1 MAKVKE
7 SRSTQ
12 KKTIPRKVIDPK
24 STKKVK
30 SAFKGHRI
38 GYVRVSTVDQNAAR
52 QLEGID
58 VERTFTDKA
67 SGKDVKRPQL
77 EAMLAFVREGD
88 TVICHSMDR
97 MARNLDDLRRIVL
110 GLTQRGVHVQFIK
123 ESLTFTGE
131 DSPMANLL
139 LSVMGA
145 FAQFEREL
153 IKERQREGIA
163 IAKKA
168 GAYKGRKRSLTLAK
182 ADELRRRVALG
193 EKRTAIAREL
203 GISRFTTYE
212 YAPAIPEEQVP
223 AAKRKKT
230 ILCVDP
236 DDQVLSVR
244 KFMLE
249 MRGYA
254 VKTAQSDEQ
263 AIDLLKQGSINLVL
277 SRLPG
282 IIREVK
288 AKGHLVPTLFIAGY
302 SELSEANADAV
313 LMQSTQSPVEVLAA
327 VKTLLNQF
335 KLKRQESATGD
346 RASILTNGSD

>member
-1 MAKVKE
+1 MAKVIEPK
-7 SRSTQ
+7 STQ
-12 KKTIPRKVIDPK
+12 KKKIPRRAKDLK
-24 STKKVK
+24 STKRQK
-30 SAFKGHRI
+30 SALTGHRI
-38 GYVRVSTVDQNAAR
+38 GYVRVSTVDQTAAR
-52 QLEGID
+52 QLDGVD

-88 TVICHSMDR
+88 TVVCHSMDR

-110 GLTQRGVHVQFIK
+110 GLTQRGINVQFIK

-131 DSPMANLL
+131 DSPLANLL
-139 LSVMGA
+139 LNVMGA

-163 IAKKA
+163 IAKEA

-212 YAPAIPEEQVP
+212 YAPTIPEEQVST
-223 AAKRKKT
+223 AKRKKT
-230 ILCVDP
+230 ILCVDA

-254 VKTAQSDEQ
+254 VKTAKSDQQGIE
-263 AIDLLKQGSINLVL
+263 LLKRGSVDLILT
-277 SRLPG
+277 RLPG
-282 IIREVK
+282 IIRE
-288 AKGHLVPTLFIAGY
+288 AKETGLLVPIVFLAGY
-302 SELSEANADAV
+302 AELGKAEADAM
-313 LMQSTQSPVEVLAA
+313 LAQGAQSPIEVLAL
-327 VKTLLNQF
+327 VKTLLNHS
-335 KLKRQESATGD
+335 KLKRQQ
-346 RASILTNGSD
+346 

>member
-1 MAKVKE
+1 MVKVRE

-12 KKTIPRKVIDPK
+12 KRKIPRKVKDPK
-24 STKKVK
+24 STKGQKATL
-30 SAFKGHRI
+30 SGHRI

-52 QLEGID
+52 QLEGFN

-88 TVICHSMDR
+88 TIVCHSMDR

-110 GLTQRGVHVQFIK
+110 GLTQRGIHVQFIK

-193 EKRTAIAREL
+193 EKRTVIAREL

-212 YAPAIPEEQVP
+212 YAPTIPEEQVST
-223 AAKRKKT
+223 AKRKKT
-230 ILCVDP
+230 ILCVDA

-254 VKTAQSDEQ
+254 VKTAQTDEQ
-263 AIDLLKQGSINLVL
+263 GIDLFKRGGIDLIL

-282 IIREVK
+282 IIRETK
-288 AKGHLVPTLFIAGY
+288 ATKLIVPTVFLAGY
-302 SELSEANADAV
+302 AELGKAEADAL
-313 LMQSTQSPVEVLAA
+313 LMQGNQSPVEVLAT
-327 VKTLLNQF
+327 VKSLLSQF
-335 KLKRQESATGD
+335 KLNRQH
-346 RASILTNGSD
+346 

>member
-12 KKTIPRKVIDPK
+12 KKKIPRKVKDLK
-24 STKKVK
+24 STKQQK
-30 SAFKGHRI
+30 SALTGHRI

-52 QLEGID
+52 QLEGVD

-88 TVICHSMDR
+88 TIVCHSMDR

-110 GLTQRGVHVQFIK
+110 GLTQRGIHVQFIK
-123 ESLTFTGE
+123 ESLTFTRE

-212 YAPAIPEEQVP
+212 YAPTIPEEKVST
-223 AAKRKKT
+223 AKRKKT
-230 ILCVDP
+230 ILCVDA

-263 AIDLLKQGSINLVL
+263 GIELLNRGNIDLIL

-282 IIREVK
+282 VIK
-288 AKGHLVPTLFIAGY
+288 
-302 SELSEANADAV
+302 EANATSTLVPAMFLAGYAELGKAKADTV
-313 LMQSTQSPVEVLAA
+313 LMQGTQSPVEVLAA
-327 VKTLLNQF
+327 VKTLLSKF
-335 KLKRQESATGD
+335 KLKRLQ
-346 RASILTNGSD
+346 

>member
-1 MAKVKE
+1 M
-7 SRSTQ
+7 
-12 KKTIPRKVIDPK
+12 
-24 STKKVK
+24 
-30 SAFKGHRI
+30 
-38 GYVRVSTVDQNAAR
+38 RVSTVDQNAAR
-52 QLEGID
+52 QLEGVT
-58 VERTFTDKA
+58 VERTFTDQA

-88 TVICHSMDR
+88 TIVCHSMDR

-110 GLTQRGVHVQFIK
+110 GLTQRGIHVQFIK
-123 ESLTFTGE
+123 ESLTFTRE

-182 ADELRRRVALG
+182 ADEFRRRVALG
-193 EKRTAIAREL
+193 EKRTVIAREL

-223 AAKRKKT
+223 TAKRKKT
-230 ILCVDP
+230 ILCVNA

-263 AIDLLKQGSINLVL
+263 GIELLNRGNIDLLL

-282 IIREVK
+282 IIRESK
-288 AKGHLVPTLFIAGY
+288 ASGLIVPTVFLAGY
-302 SELSEANADAV
+302 AKLGEAEADVA
-313 LMQSTQSPVEVLAA
+313 LMQGTQSPVEVLAA
-327 VKTLLNQF
+327 VKTLLSKF
-335 KLKRQESATGD
+335 KPKRLQ
-346 RASILTNGSD
+346 

>member
-1 MAKVKE
+1 MVKVKE

-12 KKTIPRKVIDPK
+12 KRKIPRKVEDPK
-24 STKKVK
+24 STKGQKATL
-30 SAFKGHRI
+30 SGHRI

-52 QLEGID
+52 QLEGFN

-88 TVICHSMDR
+88 TIVCHSMDR

-110 GLTQRGVHVQFIK
+110 GLTQRGIHVQFIK
-123 ESLTFTGE
+123 ESLTFTDE
-131 DSPMANLL
+131 DSPMPNLL

-182 ADELRRRVALG
+182 ADELRRRVEVG

-212 YAPAIPEEQVP
+212 YAPTLPTEESLP
-223 AAKRKKT
+223 SGRKKKT
-230 ILCVDP
+230 VLCVDP
-236 DDQVLSVR
+236 DDQRLSVK

-249 MRGYA
+249 TRGYA
-254 VKTAQSDEQ
+254 VHTAKNDEQ
-263 AIDLLKQGSINLVL
+263 AIEALKHNHIDLVL
-277 SRLPG
+277 SCFPDVLH
-282 IIREVK
+282 E
-288 AKGHLVPTLFIAGY
+288 AKTMGTLVPTVFLAGY
-302 SELSEANADAV
+302 AELGEADADAV
-313 LMQSTQSPVEVLAA
+313 LTQENQSPVEVLAA
-327 VKTLLNQF
+327 VRILLSNF
-335 KLKRQESATGD
+335 SLKSRH
-346 RASILTNGSD
+346 

>member
-1 MAKVKE
+1 MVKAKE

-12 KKTIPRKVIDPK
+12 KKKIPRKVTDPK
-24 STKKVK
+24 STKKLG
-30 SAFKGHRI
+30 SALKGHRI

-52 QLEGID
+52 QLEGVD

-67 SGKDVKRPQL
+67 SGKDVKRPGL
-77 EAMLAFVREGD
+77 EALLAFVREGD
-88 TVICHSMDR
+88 TIVCHSMDR
-97 MARNLDDLRRIVL
+97 VARNLDDLRRIVL
-110 GLTQRGVHVQFIK
+110 SLTQRGIHVQFIK

-182 ADELRRRVALG
+182 ADDLRRRVALG

-212 YAPAIPEEQVP
+212 YAPAMSGAEPLP
-223 AAKRKKT
+223 AKRKKT
-230 ILCVDP
+230 ILCVDAA
-236 DDQVLSVR
+236 DQVLSVR

-254 VKTAQSDEQ
+254 VETAKSDEQ
-263 AIDLLKQGSINLVL
+263 AIELLKRGKVDLVL

-282 IIREVK
+282 ILREVK
-288 AKGHLVPTLFIAGY
+288 ATGSLVPTVFLVGY
-302 SELSEANADAV
+302 AELGKTNADAV
-313 LMQSTQSPVEVLAA
+313 LTQSSQSPVEVLGAIKA
-327 VKTLLNQF
+327 LLSLF
-335 KLKRQESATGD
+335 KLKLQ
-346 RASILTNGSD
+346 

>member
-1 MAKVKE
+1 MAKSIE

-12 KKTIPRKVIDPK
+12 KKTIPPKVKDPK
-24 STKKVK
+24 STNGQTAIL
-30 SAFKGHRI
+30 SGHRI

-52 QLEGID
+52 QLEGLD

-77 EAMLAFVREGD
+77 EGMLAFVREGD
-88 TVICHSMDR
+88 TIVCHSMDR

-110 GLTQRGVHVQFIK
+110 GLTQRGIHVQFIK

-212 YAPAIPEEQVP
+212 YAPAIPEEQVST
-223 AAKRKKT
+223 AKRKKT
-230 ILCVDP
+230 ILCVDA

-263 AIDLLKQGSINLVL
+263 GIELLNRGNIDL
-277 SRLPG
+277 
-282 IIREVK
+282 
-288 AKGHLVPTLFIAGY
+288 
-302 SELSEANADAV
+302 
-313 LMQSTQSPVEVLAA
+313 
-327 VKTLLNQF
+327 
-335 KLKRQESATGD
+335 
-346 RASILTNGSD
+346 IL

>member
-1 MAKVKE
+1 M
-7 SRSTQ
+7 
-12 KKTIPRKVIDPK
+12 
-24 STKKVK
+24 
-30 SAFKGHRI
+30 
-38 GYVRVSTVDQNAAR
+38 RVSTVDQKTAR
-52 QLEGID
+52 QLEGVD
-58 VERTFTDKA
+58 VEQTFTDKA

-88 TVICHSMDR
+88 TIVCHSMDR

-110 GLTQRGVHVQFIK
+110 GLTQRGIHVQFIK

-203 GISRFTTYE
+203 GISRFRTYE
-212 YAPAIPEEQVP
+212 YAPAIPEEPVST
-223 AAKRKKT
+223 AKRKKT
-230 ILCVDP
+230 ILCVDA

-263 AIDLLKQGSINLVL
+263 GIELLNRGNIDLIL

-282 IIREVK
+282 VIKEANATSTLVPAVFLAGYAELGK
-288 AKGHLVPTLFIAGY
+288 AK
-302 SELSEANADAV
+302 ADAV
-313 LMQSTQSPVEVLAA
+313 LMQGTQSPVEVLAA
-327 VKTLLNQF
+327 VKTLLSRF
-335 KLKRQESATGD
+335 KPKRQQ
-346 RASILTNGSD
+346 

>member
-1 MAKVKE
+1 MAKVTE

-12 KKTIPRKVIDPK
+12 KKKIARKVRDLK
-24 STKKVK
+24 STKRLR
-30 SAFKGHRI
+30 SALKGHRI
-38 GYVRVSTVDQNAAR
+38 GYVRVSTVDQNTAR
-52 QLEGID
+52 QLEGVD

-88 TVICHSMDR
+88 TILCHSMDR

-110 GLTQRGVHVQFIK
+110 GLTQRGIHVQFVK

-212 YAPAIPEEQVP
+212 YAPAIPEEQVST
-223 AAKRKKT
+223 AKRKKT
-230 ILCVDP
+230 ILCVDA

-263 AIDLLKQGSINLVL
+263 GIELLKRGNIDLIL

-282 IIREVK
+282 ILRDTK
-288 AKGHLVPTLFIAGY
+288 ATGLLVPTVFLAGHA
-302 SELSEANADAV
+302 ELGKAEADAV
-313 LMQSTQSPVEVLAA
+313 LMQGNQSPVEVLAT
-327 VKTLLNQF
+327 VKTLLSQF
-335 KLKRQESATGD
+335 KLKRQQ
-346 RASILTNGSD
+346 

>member
-1 MAKVKE
+1 M
-7 SRSTQ
+7 
-12 KKTIPRKVIDPK
+12 
-24 STKKVK
+24 
-30 SAFKGHRI
+30 
-38 GYVRVSTVDQNAAR
+38 STVDQNAAR
-52 QLEGID
+52 QLEGVD

-88 TVICHSMDR
+88 TVFCHSMDR

-168 GAYKGRKRSLTLAK
+168 GAYKGRKRSPTLAK

-193 EKRTAIAREL
+193 EKRTP
-203 GISRFTTYE
+203 SR
-212 YAPAIPEEQVP
+212 ASSAS
-223 AAKRKKT
+223 AASRPT
-230 ILCVDP
+230 SMRR
-236 DDQVLSVR
+236 LS
-244 KFMLE
+244 
-249 MRGYA
+249 
-254 VKTAQSDEQ
+254 
-263 AIDLLKQGSINLVL
+263 LLWHPLNL
-277 SRLPG
+277 S
-282 IIREVK
+282 
-288 AKGHLVPTLFIAGY
+288 AG
-302 SELSEANADAV
+302 
-313 LMQSTQSPVEVLAA
+313 
-327 VKTLLNQF
+327 
-335 KLKRQESATGD
+335 KRQFYVL
-346 RASILTNGSD
+346 ILMTRGFL